1 MIGSAIALKLL
12 FGLPLSWGVWVT
24 ALDVLVVL
32 ALFERPNK
40 FRILEAMVM
49 VLILIILLS
58 FCIELAYSQ
67 PSLPGV
73 MRGLLLPD
81 LSLVRDSG
89 KLYIA
94 MGILGATVMPHNLYL
109 HSSIV
114 QTRDIHNSAD
124 TQRYGTQQGTQA
136 HPFFNT
142 RPDPLCVCVS
152 VCR

>member
-67 PSLPGV
+67 PSLQGV
-73 MRGLLLPD
+73 IRGLLLPD
-81 LSLVRDSG
+81 MSLVRDSG

-124 TQRYGTQQGTQA
+124 TQRYGTHTPHTHCPYQHQA
-136 HPFFNT
+136 LS
-142 RPDPLCVCVS
+142 PLCVCL
-152 VCR
+152 